1 MAKSCFKFLTVILI
15 FSSCSLTWV
24 KERIP
29 PPSLQ
34 ADGKVLFRLDA
45 PSAKTVFV
53 AGDFNGWE
61 YNVSG
66 QRAIAL
72 KKNKYGGW
80 EALADIPSG
89 RYTYKYVLDSY
100 TWILDPHNPL
110 TVDDG
115 TGNVNSLLIV
125 K

>member
-1 MAKSCFKFLTVILI
+1 MVKSCFKFLTVILL
-15 FSSCSLTWV
+15 FSSCALRWV

-29 PPSLQ
+29 PPASRP
-34 ADGKVLFRLDA
+34 DGKVLFLLDA
-45 PSAKTVFV
+45 PSAKSVFA
-53 AGDFNGWE
+53 AGEFNGWE
-61 YNVSG
+61 YQPSG
-66 QRAIAL
+66 QRSIAL
-72 KKNKYGGW
+72 KKNKNDVW
-80 EALADIPSG
+80 EAAAVIPSG

-115 TGNVNSLLIV
+115 TGNINSLLIV